1 MPIRLLAKWHGLR
14 PTRQRHQD
22 VPDWRL
28 EPTNRPEKGG
38 STENVTRIGLDLP
51 KNLYELYGVEAH
63 HREVLSKQVRR
74 AR

>member
-1 MPIRLLAKWHGLR
+1 MDSAQPDNAIRMCQIGGWS
-14 PTRQRHQD
+14 P
-22 VPDWRL
+22 P
-28 EPTNRPEKGG
+28 NRPEKGG